1 MENFKFDFNVNRD
14 VTMSHFDVRNS
25 ENERPDVAVIFKTPM
40 TSGGFSYSGSISL
53 SLLDKLFTE
62 PTYKVGIIDKMF
74 LLNCPDP
81 ILSEA
86 LDRFTYFSE
95 VDCNFVRT
103 NPHRCTN
110 GFSLCGCKATGE
122 EIFPSNIE
130 VKKVPL
136 TSVSSLELPIKL
148 YSRLPE
154 LHSSERCELIVH
166 EPLTKCYYIED
177 RKDLVYF
184 ISDTDT
190 VQIYYPENISLPDSI
205 DSKAS
210 IISSEE
216 SWVYISANHDFRIED
231 LTPPRPV
238 SSEFT
243 DKFALTEKFQAYNV
257 EALITPFVYDKTSFS
272 VQAFYNLLVDLLDG

>member
-1 MENFKFDFNVNRD
+1 MENFNFDFNVNRD
-14 VTMSHFDVRNS
+14 TTMNCFNVRNS

-53 SLLDKLFTE
+53 SLLEKLFTE
-62 PTYKVGIIDKMF
+62 PTHKVGVIDKMF

-81 ILSEA
+81 VLSEA
-86 LDRFTYFSE
+86 LDGFTYFSE
-95 VDCNFVRT
+95 VDCNSVRT

-122 EIFPSNIE
+122 EIFPNNIE

-136 TSVSSLELPIKL
+136 TNVSSLELPIKL
-148 YSRLPE
+148 YSHLPE

-166 EPLTKCYYIED
+166 EPLTRCYYIED

-190 VQIYYPENISLPDSI
+190 VQIYYPEKISLPDSI

-210 IISSEE
+210 VILPEE
-216 SWVYISANHDFRIED
+216 SWVYILANHDFHVED
-231 LTPPRPV
+231 LIPPRPV
-238 SSEFT
+238 SLDATSRFT
-243 DKFALTEKFQAYNV
+243 IPEKFQADMIDS
-257 EALITPFVYDKTSFS
+257 LIRPFVFNNTSFS
-272 VQAFYNLLVDLLDG
+272 VQAFYNLLTDLLDG